1 MYMFTMRLPLIFGC
15 AALSGL
21 LLSAQV
27 FAQDSIP
34 LFGDKTPDIVN
45 PARSVSQLI
54 NRGKYADA
62 MNLAD
67 KELAANPQ
75 NVNLRF
81 LRGVIFM
88 ETKKNDEAKKVF
100 EQLIREYP
108 EIADSYNN
116 LAVIY
121 AGEGNLGRAQDLLER
136 ALMNNASSVTTYSNL
151 GDIYAAKAA
160 DMYARAARL
169 APKNGRLKEK
179 AQIAQDLTIRTA
191 P

>member
-1 MYMFTMRLPLIFGC
+1 
-15 AALSGL
+15 
-21 LLSAQV
+21 
-27 FAQDSIP
+27 
-34 LFGDKTPDIVN
+34 
-45 PARSVSQLI
+45 
-54 NRGKYADA
+54 
-62 MNLAD
+62 
-67 KELAANPQ
+67 
-75 NVNLRF
+75 
-81 LRGVIFM
+81 M
-88 ETKKNDEAKKVF
+88 ETKKNDEAKRVF

-160 DMYARAARL
+160 DMYAKAARL
-169 APKNGRLKEK
+169 APKNGRLQEK
-179 AQIAQDLTIRTA
+179 AQIAQDLTIRSA

>member
-1 MYMFTMRLPLIFGC
+1 MRLPLIFGC

-121 AGEGNLGRAQDLLER
+121 AGEGNLGRAQDLL
-136 ALMNNASSVTTYSNL
+136 

-160 DMYARAARL
+160 DMYAKAARL

>member
-1 MYMFTMRLPLIFGC
+1 MRLPLIFGC
-15 AALSGL
+15 AVLSGL

-27 FAQDSIP
+27 SAQDSVP

-54 NRGKYADA
+54 SRGKYADA

-67 KELAANPQ
+67 KELAVNRQ
-75 NVNLRF
+75 NVNLRV

-88 ETKKNDEAKKVF
+88 ETKKNDEAKRVF

-108 EIADSYNN
+108 EIADSYN
-116 LAVIY
+116 
-121 AGEGNLGRAQDLLER
+121 NLGRAQDLLER

-160 DMYARAARL
+160 DMYAKAARL